1 MDFLI
6 DSFNTI
12 LYQPL
17 FNALVLLYWY
27 IPGRDFGIAV
37 ILFTVIIKLAFY
49 PLASKGIKSQKA
61 LQELQPKIKEIQEK
75 YKTDRQKQSM
85 ALMELYKKEKVSPFS
100 GLMPLFVQLP
110 ILIALF
116 QLFGDSF
123 GPKQLAFLYTFMPQ
137 LSQINTSFLGII
149 NLAEASIILAI
160 ITGITQF
167 FQTKM
172 MIPAPAPSTALRA
185 SAGKPAS
192 DFSQIMQKQMLYF
205 FPIFTVFILW
215 RMPAAIALYWLTTTI
230 FTIGQQYIILKRNE
244 RN

>member
-6 DSFNTI
+6 NSFNTI

-116 QLFGDSF
+116 RLFGDSF

-172 MIPAPAPSTALRA
+172 MTSASVPS
-185 SAGKPAS
+185 KHPS

-215 RMPAAIALYWLTTTI
+215 RMPSAIALYWLTTTV

-244 RN
+244 RS

>member
-6 DSFNTI
+6 NSFNTI

-116 QLFGDSF
+116 RLFGDSF

-172 MIPAPAPSTALRA
+172 MTSASAPS
-185 SAGKPAS
+185 KHPS

-215 RMPAAIALYWLTTTI
+215 RMPSAIALYWLTTTV

-244 RN
+244 HS